1 MTNLKIINATPGPRT
16 VEQILELI
24 QTRATGITLR
34 ELSRSLNRPRSM
46 IQVCLKQLISEG
58 RVCVHKNKTG
68 MSLIYYPNKT
78 EVAPTKNTIRH
89 SE

>member
-1 MTNLKIINATPGPRT
+1 VTNLKIISATPGPRT
-16 VEQILELI
+16 AEQILVLI
-24 QTRATGITLR
+24 ETRATGITLR

-58 RVCVHKNKTG
+58 RVYVHKNKTG
-68 MSLIYYPNKT
+68 MNLIYYPNKT
-78 EVAPTKNTIRH
+78 EVAPTKNNFQH